1 MIEIIIFV
9 EHISAELVCCRKM
22 IMLQG
27 VHGGDTLPDMLKL
40 LCDLDLQNLHNQLRF
55 QSTLQFRINHDV

>member
-9 EHISAELVCCRKM
+9 EHINAELVCCRKM

-27 VHGGDTLPDMLKL
+27 AHGEM
-40 LCDLDLQNLHNQLRF
+40 H
-55 QSTLQFRINHDV
+55 SRIPIRA

>member
-9 EHISAELVCCRKM
+9 EHINAELVCCRKM

-27 VHGGDTLPDMLKL
+27 AHGGDTLPDRLA
-40 LCDLDLQNLHNQLRF
+40 LCDLELQNLHNQLRF
-55 QSTLQFRINHDV
+55 QSAL